1 MPAAAPC
8 PAKTRGFAKGI
19 ISKILMSSPSPA
31 GHCHSERTGAEAE
44 PFSWQQTSYFDAV
57 TTGSIY
63 EEMCDV
69 NGTRIADDW
78 YYYDNGTWVP
88 MSSSPC
94 PLWD

>member
-1 MPAAAPC
+1 MTP
-8 PAKTRGFAKGI
+8 T
-19 ISKILMSSPSPA
+19 
-31 GHCHSERTGAEAE
+31 TQAE
-44 PFSWQQTSYFDAV
+44 PFSWQQTSYFDVNCNRLGYHLKACHGLY
-57 TTGSIY
+57 TDQGQLSGYYKQYY